1 MNYKLSTF
9 SVMKTY
15 SFLVLV
21 VLSIF
26 LMNCKGTDTPSVQ
39 TRTELIK
46 ASNWQL
52 SRITTTDGQT
62 VAGNKLNTSTNLIF
76 ALDIQFKENNVVRA
90 SDKVSK
96 QILNAG
102 TWSFVENDT
111 KVDVNVTGFKGV
123 FGVVE
128 LTNNKLVLRNKV
140 PISGVDTDA
149 NMEFVPSI

>member
-1 MNYKLSTF
+1 
-9 SVMKTY
+9 MKIH
-15 SFLVLV
+15 SFLFLV
-21 VLSIF
+21 VLSVF
-26 LMNCKGTDTPSVQ
+26 LMNCKGSDTPGVQ
-39 TRTELIK
+39 TRNELIK
-46 ASNWQL
+46 ATNWQL

-62 VAGNKLNTSTNLIF
+62 IAGNKLNTSTNLIF

-90 SDKVSK
+90 ADKVSK

-102 TWSFVENDT
+102 TWAFVENDT

-128 LTNNKLVLRNKV
+128 LTNNKLILRNKV

>member
-1 MNYKLSTF
+1 
-9 SVMKTY
+9 
-15 SFLVLV
+15 
-21 VLSIF
+21 
-26 LMNCKGTDTPSVQ
+26 
-39 TRTELIK
+39 
-46 ASNWQL
+46 
-52 SRITTTDGQT
+52 

-102 TWSFVENDT
+102 TWTFVENDT